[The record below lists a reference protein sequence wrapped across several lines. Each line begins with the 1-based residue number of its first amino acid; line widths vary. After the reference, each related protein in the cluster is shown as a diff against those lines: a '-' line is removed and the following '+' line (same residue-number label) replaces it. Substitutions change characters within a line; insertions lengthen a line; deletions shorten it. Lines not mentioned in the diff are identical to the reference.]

1 MYINETAG
9 SAICN
14 INERSIVF
22 VAIAMVLPPSL
33 ASIAF
38 HNGKRNR
45 VLARPAERHS
55 STQS

>member
-1 MYINETAG
+1 MYIHEAAG
-9 SAICN
+9 SAICK

-22 VAIAMVLPPSL
+22 VAIAIFLPSSL

-45 VLARPAERHS
+45 LIARRAERHS